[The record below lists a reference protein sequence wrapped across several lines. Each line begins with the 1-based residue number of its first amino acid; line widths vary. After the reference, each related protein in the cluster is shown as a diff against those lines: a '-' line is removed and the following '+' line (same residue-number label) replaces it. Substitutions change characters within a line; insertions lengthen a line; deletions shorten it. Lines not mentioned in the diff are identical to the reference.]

1 MNYCEPSLS
10 ESSIDSTS
18 DSTSTP
24 SVPRPK
30 RQSKPKYRE
39 NLNRM
44 GGSGQEP
51 TGSDMPS
58 AKKDGYTSRTTS
70 TPTVDSDLDPSESYV
85 APRGEP
91 RSKRRKRIRTE
102 DFSDRESES
111 PLLDM
116 TKTRK
121 VYLCNLLNRLLREND
136 KDSKPFAKPV
146 DAVADGIPT
155 YNTVVERA
163 IDLRTLKENLRKGF
177 YSTVEDFEADFNLM
191 IENSIR
197 FNGLAHEVS
206 RCGLRLLDAFN
217 RLIASLP
224 GRD

>member
-24 SVPRPK
+24 SVPRTK
-30 RQSKPKYRE
+30 RQSKRKFRE

-51 TGSDMPS
+51 LGSDMPS
-58 AKKDGYTSRTTS
+58 AKKDGYASRATS
-70 TPTVDSDLDPSESYV
+70 TPTTGSGLDPSDSDV
-85 APRGEP
+85 APRREP

-111 PLLDM
+111 PLLHV
-116 TKTRK
+116 TQSRK
-121 VYLCNLLNRLLREND
+121 RYLCNLLLRLQGEND
-136 KDSKPFAKPV
+136 KDSKPFAMPF
-146 DAVADGIPT
+146 DAAAEGIPT
-155 YNTVVERA
+155 YYTVIERA
-163 IDLRTLKENLRKGF
+163 MDLRTLRENIRKGF

-197 FNGLAHEVS
+197 FNGLAHEAS
-206 RCGLRLLDAFN
+206 RSGLRLLDAFN
-217 RLIASLP
+217 RLMASLP